1 MGGMTNA
8 FQSAQI
14 AQMASNDYQNA
25 LRIQQQIQAQQQQS
39 GYKAPGSTGEAAA
52 DSYTPSQ
59 QTASL
64 GLYNPQTTGQTVGLG
79 YGMVPGMKLDGSSS
93 ISYDMP
99 AVPNVPLEN
108 MPSVP
113 SVPLDGMPAVPSV
126 PLSNMPSIDMS
137 SYLSSLPSSSS
148 SSGTQN
154 SALIQ
159 QAMALESQK
168 TALLNQMTALA
179 NSGSSD
185 SQTQITALMTQY
197 QAINQ
202 QEMSLSSQ
210 SYYSQNYAGTSSID
224 MSSYLSSASSSAGT
238 VDTSAYNNVSN
249 LMDLSSL
256 TAAVQAAN
264 SGSSSSSSS
273 SSGTQNSALI
283 QQAMALE
290 AQKTALIQQ
299 MSSTTD
305 QDQLTA
311 LMTQYQAINAQEN
324 ALSSQLMSSSTGTA
338 ALSST
343 AATSAAAST
352 AAATAS
358 SSSSTSTTKAVEA
371 EPEEAKGEDTAE
383 SDYIDPFEPLKED
396 LAAGAQ
402 EITDRH
408 EAVDTQRQTSKE
420 EYAAGDHGLGRE
432 VVNQAWYNLKENVG
446 NTATVVKTVAKAAV
460 DTVIVAPVLA
470 LANVGKAVVQAAGET
485 IKPTVQ
491 HIQQGI
497 QEVKDRHV
505 AVEADR
511 NKSKTDYAAG
521 NHGLAKEVVNQAWNN
536 VKENVGNAVTA
547 VKTTAKVAVDTVTAP
562 VRFLANSIK
571 HIFGGK

>member
-1 MGGMTNA
+1 MGGMNNA

-25 LRIQQQIQAQQQQS
+25 LRIQQQVLAQQQQS
-39 GYKAPGSTGEAAA
+39 GYKTPGSASEAAA

-79 YGMVPGMKLDGSSS
+79 YGMVPGMKMDGSSS
-93 ISYDMP
+93 TSSDPATQQILQLEGQKTALIQQMTALANSGGANAQSQITALQTQYQSLSQQETSLASQINYSQNYGGQNPPSMTMP
-99 AVPNVPLEN
+99 EVPSVPLPN

-113 SVPLDGMPAVPSV
+113 GVPLDGMPSVPNVPLPGMPSIPSV
-126 PLSNMPSIDMS
+126 PLSNMP
-137 SYLSSLPSSSS
+137 
-148 SSGTQN
+148 
-154 SALIQ
+154 
-159 QAMALESQK
+159 
-168 TALLNQMTALA
+168 
-179 NSGSSD
+179 
-185 SQTQITALMTQY
+185 
-197 QAINQ
+197 
-202 QEMSLSSQ
+202 
-210 SYYSQNYAGTSSID
+210 SID

-249 LMDLSSL
+249 LMSLSSL

-273 SSGTQNSALI
+273 SGTQNSALVK
-283 QQAMALE
+283 QAMALE

-305 QDQLTA
+305 QDKLTA
-311 LMTQYQAINAQEN
+311 LMTQYQALNAQEN
-324 ALSSQLMSSSTGTA
+324 ALSSQLMSTATGTA

-352 AAATAS
+352 SAATAS
-358 SSSSTSTTKAVEA
+358 SSSSTSTAKAAKA
-371 EPEEAKGEDTAE
+371 EPDEAKGEDIAE

-396 LAAGAQ
+396 LAAGAK

-446 NTATVVKTVAKAAV
+446 NTATVVKTAAKAAV

-521 NHGLAKEVVNQAWNN
+521 NHGLAREVVNQAWNN
-536 VKENVGNAVTA
+536 AKENVGNAVTA